1 MKPSEGLKRSR
12 GQYKGL
18 YEKEKEARKK
28 VFEDVVRIDQQDKNG
43 KVIARFPRRRKST

>member
-18 YEKEKEARKK
+18 YEKEKEARRKD
-28 VFEDVVRIDQQDKNG
+28 FENVVRIDRQDKNG
-43 KVIARFPRRRKST
+43 KVTARFPRLKKST